1 MLSAMRIA
9 IDLPDQLIESL
20 DRVSGTEHLPRAA
33 LIREAIA
40 EFLQTK
46 SGPAAEAAFGLWK
59 DRKTGGLNCQDN
71 LRAEWKS
78 R

>member
-1 MLSAMRIA
+1 MRI
-9 IDLPDQLIESL
+9 IIELSDRLIESL

-40 EFLQTK
+40 VFLQTK
-46 SGPAAEAAFGLWK
+46 SGPAAEAAFGLLK
-59 DRKTGGLNCQDN
+59 DRKTGGLSYQDN